1 MYNLIEELILPSILS
16 VEDLAYVEEASGT
29 LEMLKYI
36 ETVIRYSQ
44 HHRSKELFE
53 SEMIV
58 VEAVLELYRYRFGS
72 FQYKLEWDESNKYIE
87 LEKYSVIN
95 EVLKIVQEKLKEV
108 GSYNQLNIGVEV
120 INDEAISVFLR
131 RT

>member
-44 HHRSKELFE
+44 HHRSKELLE